1 MQIGMH
7 ELLCKAQE
15 MIARKY
21 PTILTDKSKRGEIKN
36 YIAQFLYDTGYTVEG
51 YSMKQV
57 TDRLFSEMAEYSFLT
72 AYLND
77 PNIEEININ
86 GWDDVALT
94 YLDGHIEKSDEQFF
108 SPGHAVDIIKRLLLH
123 SGMTIDNAVP
133 KAEGHLPKFKLE
145 DRLLK
150 HFPRDI
156 KDVEARISG
165 LEADIETTKANT
177 HRDEKGFSGV
187 KIMGTDFT
195 EKAEA
200 GRQILEICKR
210 ISNPEPR
217 PLGEYR
223 GFKTEIGFDTMQ
235 KQYFIILV
243 GKLRHMVLLGDDA
256 NGIFTRLDNKIEGM
270 ELRLR
275 NCREE
280 LQNLHEQVENAKA
293 ELLKPFPREAELN
306 EKQARLDIL
315 NSELNMDKKEN
326 ELADEAPE
334 PNGES
339 GKANPPSEC
348 EVDVEIEDRN
358 NSDRDER

>member
-1 MQIGMH
+1 MQIGMY

-133 KAEGHLPKFKLE
+133 KAEGHLPNNTRITVIKTPIVDE
-145 DRLLK
+145 DRGIAASIRMLHPQRVDRENLI
-150 HFPRDI
+150 RTESI
-156 KDVEARISG
+156 
-165 LEADIETTKANT
+165 T
-177 HRDEKGFSGV
+177 DE
-187 KIMGTDFT
+187 M
-195 EKAEA
+195 
-200 GRQILEICKR
+200 L
-210 ISNPEPR
+210 
-217 PLGEYR
+217 EYR
-223 GFKTEIGFDTMQ
+223 
-235 KQYFIILV
+235 
-243 GKLRHMVLLGDDA
+243 VLYRYKIKRNLYHG
-256 NGIFTRLDNKIEGM
+256 GRFTIEG
-270 ELRLR
+270 EF
-275 NCREE
+275 
-280 LQNLHEQVENAKA
+280 V
-293 ELLKPFPREAELN
+293 
-306 EKQARLDIL
+306 
-315 NSELNMDKKEN
+315 KEN
-326 ELADEAPE
+326 TMSEDLREKLLRGGVPGPLLE
-334 PNGES
+334 RFM
-339 GKANPPSEC
+339 GKEMIA
-348 EVDVEIEDRN
+348 
-358 NSDRDER
+358 